1 MNQPSESVVLAD
13 RTFISGVKYLCGQDH
28 DLAYVVDK
36 HGEPPFWQRE
46 PGFSTLVYIIL
57 EQQVSLAS
65 ARAAYDKL
73 CSAVDPL
80 NPSGFLALDDI
91 ALKSIGFSR
100 QKTSYCRGLSTAI
113 LRGELDLPQLEM
125 MDDATARAELTKL
138 KGIGPWTAN
147 IYLLMALRRAD
158 IWPSN
163 DLALIVAMQ
172 NLKKLDHRPDGNEM
186 RELSNIWRPW
196 RAVAARILWHYY
208 LSS

>member
-1 MNQPSESVVLAD
+1 LNQPSESVVLAD
-13 RTFISGVKYLCGQDH
+13 RTFISSVKYLCGQDH

-65 ARAAYDKL
+65 ARAAYDRL
-73 CSAVDPL
+73 CIAVDPL
-80 NPSGFLALDDI
+80 NPSGFLALSDV

-100 QKTSYCRGLSTAI
+100 QKTSYCRGLSMAI

-172 NLKKLDHRPDGNEM
+172 NLKKLDHRPDGHEM
-186 RELSNIWRPW
+186 RELSNPWRPW

>member
-1 MNQPSESVVLAD
+1 MNRAFDSVVLAD
-13 RTFISGVKYLCGQDH
+13 STFISSVNYLCGQDY
-28 DLAYVVDK
+28 DLAYVIDK
-36 HGEPPFWQRE
+36 HGNPPFWQRE

-73 CSAVDPL
+73 CVAVDPL
-80 NPSGFLALDDI
+80 NPSGFLALNDT

-113 LRGELDLPQLEM
+113 RRGELDLPQLEM

-158 IWPSN
+158 IWPTN
-163 DLALIVAMQ
+163 DLALVVAMQ
-172 NLKKLDHRPDGNEM
+172 NLKKLDHRPDGHEM
-186 RELSNIWRPW
+186 RELSNPWRPW

>member
-1 MNQPSESVVLAD
+1 
-13 RTFISGVKYLCGQDH
+13 
-28 DLAYVVDK
+28 
-36 HGEPPFWQRE
+36 
-46 PGFSTLVYIIL
+46 
-57 EQQVSLAS
+57 
-65 ARAAYDKL
+65 
-73 CSAVDPL
+73 
-80 NPSGFLALDDI
+80 
-91 ALKSIGFSR
+91 
-100 QKTSYCRGLSTAI
+100 
-113 LRGELDLPQLEM
+113 M